1 MFCFHKI
8 ANLLNFLSRNKK
20 KYLLKSRDHPSFIR
34 LLKTFGFIAQ
44 ILQCADNHAVTSR
57 DPPKQNLLMDFDCAL
72 CPSLWFLRAVDE
84 LVGIDEGS
92 DACDDIMTYGFAT

>member
-1 MFCFHKI
+1 MD
-8 ANLLNFLSRNKK
+8 FLSRNK
-20 KYLLKSRDHPSFIR
+20 KYLLKSRDHHLPTKNLRIYCTDFAIMQ
-34 LLKTFGFIAQ
+34 TIMQ
-44 ILQCADNHAVTSR
+44 SR
-57 DPPKQNLLMDFDCAL
+57 RAFHLSKKLLMDFDCTL